1 MTLDCSGI
9 NKYGSGRFRTE
20 ADRPDFQTCYF
31 NVAND
36 EEVFNK
42 FVSKR
47 INDSESNDR
56 IQFKIIHLKS
66 KMNRE
71 KNFNVTGTSRL
82 DKNNGT
88 KNQWKRGKKSYNN
101 L

>member
-71 KNFNVTGTSRL
+71 KNSNVTGTSRL
-82 DKNNGT
+82 DK
-88 KNQWKRGKKSYNN
+88 KQWYKKPVEARKKE

>member
-71 KNFNVTGTSRL
+71 KNSNVTGTSRL
-82 DKNNGT
+82 YK
-88 KNQWKRGKKSYNN
+88 KQWYKKPVEARKKE